1 MVGLP
6 KGPLPGHKRK
16 KSSNSSSSAKP
27 ENVKRAH
34 QAEKRNRSNA
44 PRHGG
49 TRGAGGGAGKEIRRG
64 TDLVHEHNLAKLVG
78 RIEDSSKEKGASPMR
93 EQGKKRKKSFPESMG
108 ASHLAQLG
116 LDIAKLAEAKE
127 EARLRKN
134 KESAAFKKEKRRR
147 RRSSDGR
154 DVGSQGGRIAPPPT
168 GKKGNAEECVGD
180 HKDASLASPPN
191 AIILSKTATK
201 RNLIEEQRAKARAR
215 KAARRTNAALAQ
227 RATHTADS
235 TRSSEQSE
243 TDNALP
249 SSAKAQLRKRKSVS
263 FA

>member
-16 KSSNSSSSAKP
+16 KSSSSSAKS
-27 ENVKRAH
+27 ENVKRAQ
-34 QAEKRNRSNA
+34 QAEKRNRLNA
-44 PRHGG
+44 PRPGG
-49 TRGAGGGAGKEIRRG
+49 ARGAGAGAGKEVRHG
-64 TDLVHEHNLAKLVG
+64 TGSVHEQDLTKPVG
-78 RIEDSSKEKGASPMR
+78 RAEDPSKEKDASPML
-93 EQGKKRKKSFPESMG
+93 EQGKKRTKSFPESMG

-116 LDIAKLAEAKE
+116 LDIAKLSEAKE

-147 RRSSDGR
+147 RKSSSDGR
-154 DVGSQGGRIAPPPT
+154 DAGSLGGQSVPAPT
-168 GKKGNAEECVGD
+168 GKKGSADECVGH
-180 HKDASLASPPN
+180 HKDAPLASPPK

-227 RATHTADS
+227 RATHAADS

-243 TDNALP
+243 MDSALP
-249 SSAKAQLRKRKSVS
+249 SSAKAQLPKRKSVS